1 MLSRD
6 LFREK
11 RNTDVWFKKSSD
23 LFILVI
29 TLLAYGCPRKAIEVA
44 FGLAEQTVRD
54 WERKAGEHCYQLH
67 DHLVVSQ
74 TFDLQQVQ
82 ADEIKVK
89 GQSGSFWL
97 AMGMMVSTRLWLG
110 AAISRKRDLVLIQRL
125 ADQIRQI
132 ALYRPLLLA
141 VDGLASY
148 VSAFRKAFR
157 TRVKTGGRGAPRKVA
172 WEQVNIVQVVK
183 SVPGK
188 GWSITRR
195 LVQGSVDQVET
206 LIQLSQG
213 GGMINTAFIERL
225 NATFR
230 QRLAMLSRRSRTVVV
245 QQKTLEQ
252 LTMLIGC
259 IYNFCT
265 PHQSLRMTLELPRS
279 SKRRYRSRHIQQT
292 PAMAARLT
300 DHCWT
305 VMELLSFKVPTA
317 YAPPKKRGRKPKIRC
332 DFCSIT

>member
-1 MLSRD
+1 M
-6 LFREK
+6 
-11 RNTDVWFKKSSD
+11 V
-23 LFILVI
+23 
-29 TLLAYGCPRKAIEVA
+29 TLLALGCPRKAIEVA

-54 WERKAGEHCYQLH
+54 WERKAGAHCDQLH
-67 DHLVVSQ
+67 NHLVLSQ

-89 GQSGSFWL
+89 GQAGSFWL
-97 AMGMMVSTRLWLG
+97 AMAMMVSTRLWLG
-110 AAISRKRDLVLIQRL
+110 AAVSRKRDKVLIQRL
-125 ADQIRQI
+125 ADQIRQV

-141 VDGLASY
+141 VDGLSSY
-148 VSAFRKAFR
+148 VSTFRKAFR
-157 TRVKTGGRGAPRKVA
+157 TSVKTGKRGAPRKVA
-172 WEQVNIVQVVK
+172 WEEIHIVQVVK
-183 SVPGK
+183 SEPGK
-188 GWSITRR
+188 GWSISRR
-195 LVQGSVDQVET
+195 LVQGSLDQVEK

-213 GGMINTAFIERL
+213 DGMINTAFIERI

-245 QQKTLEQ
+245 KQKTLEQ

-265 PHQSLRMTLELPRS
+265 PHHSLRMRLELPRS
-279 SKRRYRSRHIQQT
+279 SKRRFRSRYIKKT
-292 PAMAARLT
+292 PAMAAGLT

-305 VMELLSFKVPTA
+305 VKELLSFKVPTQ
-317 YAPPKKRGRKPKIRC
+317 YSPPKKRGRKPKIRC